1 MRSVYPKSGRQQYDG
16 GLNNKFERSIIL
28 DNESPDCL
36 NVVFSNGSVATRE
49 GITQFNTTPIGSF
62 AIDGIYTRR
71 TSSGTETMVV
81 FAGGT
86 MWQAGGSTFT
96 TIASAQS
103 VFTAGIRVSTTQYQD
118 HMFIGNGAVGPYK
131 YNGVAFTRH
140 GVPAPSSIPTVASN
154 AAGPLTG
161 GYRYKI
167 TYVNSALAEGNP
179 TSNTVT
185 FTAAAAVLRLTSIPV
200 APQSFGVSAR
210 RIYRTTA
217 GGSTYK
223 RVTELSDNVTT
234 TYDDSIADSALGV
247 EAPSDNGEPPIYS
260 LCVYHQNRL
269 FVNDVSNPNY
279 VWYSEIGEPFTFK
292 ATSFRRIGD
301 DAGDIVK
308 GLAVYNNS
316 VVAYCEKS
324 PWLIYMSDTD
334 PNNWQDIKIKSQ
346 YGSKSPY
353 SYFDFDNM
361 QMFAATQNDKFVG
374 FASLTGDAVGQNAT
388 FLTVSTAGSDKQSER
403 IEPDIFQIQE
413 SFIGN
418 ISSIVFQ
425 NKAYITVTY
434 GTSNIRNNRM
444 YIFDFSY
451 SSLSK
456 QKYSWVPWTNISAS
470 QFTVYNGKLYCGS
483 SLADGKVHQLNNG
496 SYADNNSAI
505 NSYFYTKEFSG
516 YENHTNNY
524 KDFRYTDML
533 VEKLGDYFMNLTFRT
548 DSDKGSG
555 NTVQIALDPGGSLW
569 GTMIWGTDVWGGGVA
584 QQKVR
589 ISLGTSKGNRIQY
602 KFDNQNTSGQGFK
615 VHWQNFTYNLKGD
628 R

>member
-28 DNESPDCL
+28 DNESPDCA

-49 GITQFNTTPIGSF
+49 GITQLNTTPVGSF
-62 AIDGIYTRR
+62 VVDGIYTRR
-71 TSSGTETMVV
+71 TSSGSETMVV

-86 MWQAGGSTFT
+86 MWQLGGTTFT
-96 TIASAQS
+96 TISSAQS

-118 HMFIGNGAVGPYK
+118 HMFIGNGSVGPYK
-131 YNGVAFTRH
+131 YNGTDFTRH
-140 GVPAPSSIPTVASN
+140 GVPAPSAIPTVASN

-185 FTAAAAVLRLTSIPV
+185 FTAAGAVLRLTNIPT

-210 RIYRTTA
+210 RIYRTVA
-217 GGSTYK
+217 GGSEYK
-223 RVTELSDNVTT
+223 RVATLSDNTTT
-234 TYDDSIADSALGV
+234 TYDDSTADSALGAA
-247 EAPSDNGEPPIYS
+247 APSDNGEPPVYS
-260 LCVYHQNRL
+260 VCVYHQNRL
-269 FVNDVSNPNY
+269 FVNDASNPNY

-301 DAGDIVK
+301 DAGDVVK

-324 PWLIYMSDTD
+324 PWLIYMPDTD
-334 PNNWQDIKIKSQ
+334 PANWQDIKVKSQ

-374 FASLTGDAVGQNAT
+374 FASLMGDAVGQNAT
-388 FLTVSTAGSDKQSER
+388 LLTVSTAGSDKQSER
-403 IEPDIFQIQE
+403 IEPDIFDIQE

-418 ISSIVFQ
+418 ISAIVFQ
-425 NKAYITVTY
+425 NKAYITVTF
-434 GTSNIRNNRM
+434 GASNIRNNRI

-470 QFTVYNGKLYCGS
+470 QFTIYNGKLYAGS
-483 SLADGKVHQLNNG
+483 SNADGKVHQLNNG
-496 SYADNNSAI
+496 SFSDNGSSI
-505 NSYFYTKEFSG
+505 SSYFYTKEFAG
-516 YENHTNNY
+516 YNEHTNNF
-524 KDFRYTDML
+524 KDFRYTDIL
-533 VEKLGDYFMNLTFRT
+533 VEKLGDYFMNVTYRT
-548 DSDKGSG
+548 DSDLGAG
-555 NTVQIALDPGGSLW
+555 TTQQIDLNPGGSLW
-569 GTMIWGTDVWGGGVA
+569 GTMTWGTDVWGGGTA
-584 QQKVR
+584 QQKIR
-589 ISLGTSKGNRIQY
+589 LSLGTAKGNRIQY
-602 KFDNQNTSGQGFK
+602 KFDNQNTAGQGFK